1 MSHYGNQQIAHAEA
15 ALQAGRPYEK
25 SNEGHSQMFDNVK
38 ELEQHHEKEFAH
50 GATKKSRGEQMDER
64 LAEEDRE
71 TVQRMDQAHK
81 QSEEAH
87 QHKHKAE

>member
-1 MSHYGNQQIAHAEA
+1 MSHYGNQEIARAET

-25 SNEGHSQMFDNVK
+25 SNEGHNQMFDNVK
-38 ELEQHHEKEFAH
+38 ELQEHHNKEFAH
-50 GATKKSRGEQMDER
+50 GATKKSRGEQLDEQ
-64 LAEEDRE
+64 LAEQDRE

-81 QSEEAH
+81 QSEQAH